1 MQIVPNQAVTDEK
14 RGHLSPTL
22 AEQLQAAMNDARKA
36 RDKDR
41 TLVLG
46 TILASLKNRQI
57 ELRRP
62 PADDETVDVLRKGI
76 KTRRESVE
84 QYEKAGRPD
93 LVASEAA
100 QIRVLEEFLPP
111 AADPADIRAAVRAAI
126 AGGAADIG
134 KVMAQVLPQ
143 FKGRADGKVINGIVR
158 EELQAG

>member
-1 MQIVPNQAVTDEK
+1 
-14 RGHLSPTL
+14 
-22 AEQLQAAMNDARKA
+22 MNAARKA
-36 RDKDR
+36 QDKDR

-62 PADDETVDVLRKGI
+62 VTDDETIDVLRKGI

-84 QYEKAGRPD
+84 QYETAGRAD
-93 LVASEAA
+93 LVANETG

-126 AGGAADIG
+126 AGGAKDIA

-143 FKGRADGKVINGIVR
+143 FKGKADGKVINGIVR

>member
-1 MQIVPNQAVTDEK
+1 M
-14 RGHLSPTL
+14 
-22 AEQLQAAMNDARKA
+22 AEQIQAAMNAARKA
-36 RDKDR
+36 QNKER

-62 PADDETVDVLRKGI
+62 VTDDETIEVLRKGI

-84 QYEKAGRPD
+84 QYEKAGRAD
-93 LVASEAA
+93 LVAAETG
-100 QIRVLEEFLPP
+100 QIRVLEEFLPA

-126 AGGAADIG
+126 AGGAGDIG